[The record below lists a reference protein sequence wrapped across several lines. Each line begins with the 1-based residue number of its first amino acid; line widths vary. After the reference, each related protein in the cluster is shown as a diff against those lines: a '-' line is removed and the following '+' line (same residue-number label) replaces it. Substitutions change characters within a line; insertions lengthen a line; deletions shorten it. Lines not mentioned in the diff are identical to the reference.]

1 MAKPFDI
8 SKFRK
13 DLTKSIDGLSF
24 GFNDPTDW
32 ISTGNYTLNYL
43 ISGDFHKGIPLGK
56 VTVFAGESGAG
67 KSYICSGNII
77 RHAQE
82 QGIYVVLVDSENAL
96 DESWLHALGVDTG
109 EDKLLK
115 LNMAMIDDVARTISE
130 FMKQYKG
137 LDPTDRP
144 KVLFVIDSLG
154 MLLTPTDVNQ
164 FEAGEMKGDMGR
176 KPKAL
181 TALVRNCVNMF
192 GSMNVGMV
200 CTNHTYASQDMF
212 DPDDKIS
219 GGQGFIYASSIVV
232 AMRKLKL
239 KTDAD
244 GNKTSQV
251 HGIRSACK
259 VMKTR
264 YAKPFESVQV
274 EIPYVTGMS
283 PTSGLLDMFEAKGIL
298 QKEGN
303 KLTYTS
309 STTGEIIKEFRKGWT
324 DDKLMTIIDE
334 WKEDNTSVINV
345 EHEEVLEMS
354 DTEYLIAMWQTV
366 KEYIPS
372 KDRQAAADHII
383 NELVDLGIDDNDL
396 QDLAVDKAM
405 LSAIKEHIE
414 FEQTDEED

>member
-8 SKFRK
+8 SRFRK

-43 ISGDFHKGIPLGK
+43 ISGDFHRGIPLGK

-77 RHAQE
+77 KNAQK
-82 QGIYVVLVDSENAL
+82 QDIFCILIDSENAL
-96 DESWLHALGVDTG
+96 DEAWLHALGVDTG

-130 FMKQYKG
+130 FMKQYKTIPDG
-137 LDPTDRP
+137 ETKP

-192 GSMNVGMV
+192 GAANVGMV

-264 YAKPFESVQV
+264 YSKPFESVQV
-274 EIPYVTGMS
+274 EIPYETGMS

-298 QKEGN
+298 IKEGN
-303 KLTYTS
+303 RLAYTS

-324 DDKLMTIIDE
+324 DDKLMVIIDE
-334 WKEDNTSVINV
+334 WNETSAKSTVDV
-345 EHEEVLEMS
+345 QLEEV
-354 DTEYLIAMWQTV
+354 
-366 KEYIPS
+366 
-372 KDRQAAADHII
+372 
-383 NELVDLGIDDNDL
+383 ID
-396 QDLAVDKAM
+396 
-405 LSAIKEHIE
+405 E
-414 FEQTDEED
+414 